1 MSKISD
7 NCSLMLLLIEL
18 VLVVVGVILL
28 LINLLSVWVVTQ
40 VLVL

>member
-7 NCSLMLLLIEL
+7 NCSLMLLLIKL
-18 VLVVVGVILL
+18 ILVVVGVILL
-28 LINLLSVWVVTQ
+28 LINLLSVWIMAQ